1 MDKNTMP
8 KLVPFINNWCGFA
21 LVVGV
26 AIVSVWMV
34 QSYKSFSFFSDN
46 LSIAAL
52 ISSDDL

>member
-34 QSYKSFSFFSDN
+34 QSYKSFSFFSGN